1 MKKYVD
7 GFLLVIPKNKVEE
20 YKKMAIMGRDAWMKH
35 GALGYYECMGDDL
48 KAQEM
53 GDEKT
58 RTFMETAGAHANE
71 TVWYSFIIFKSKAH
85 RDEVNK
91 KVMAEMNEKMK
102 DEKDTQMPFEMK
114 RMSYGGFEVEV
125 EG

>member
-35 GALGYYECMGDDL
+35 GALGYYECKGDDL
-48 KAQEM
+48 EPQEM
-53 GDEKT
+53 GGIKPPSFLEVKDASVDE
-58 RTFMETAGAHANE
+58 N
-71 TVWYSFIIFKSKAH
+71 VWFSFIIFKSKEH

-91 KVMAEMNEKMK
+91 KVMSEM
-102 DEKDTQMPFEMK
+102 DESMRGVEIPFDMK
-114 RMSYGGFEVEV
+114 RISYGGFEVEV